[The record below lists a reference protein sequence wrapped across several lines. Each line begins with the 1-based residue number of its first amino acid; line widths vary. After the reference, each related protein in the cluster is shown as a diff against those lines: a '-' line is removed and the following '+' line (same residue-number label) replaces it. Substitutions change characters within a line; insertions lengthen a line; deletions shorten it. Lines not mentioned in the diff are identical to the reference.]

1 MLEMIK
7 EYRRSPCRT
16 HIKMGFMSCIKVV
29 NGLGG
34 KSVKKL
40 GLAALDTSKRGCY
53 ICKKELDLLLC
64 DILAIIFGVG
74 ATVIAINK
82 LKRADADK
90 SESHKNCK

>member
-1 MLEMIK
+1 MLDMIK

-16 HIKMGFMSCIKVV
+16 HVKMGFMSCIKVV